1 MNTKEHL
8 LTCLAE
14 ECAELQQAISKALRF
29 GLQDRYPGSNTTNAQ
44 DIAKESVDVLAVID
58 LLQEQGIISKP
69 REPQAMVDAKRKRV
83 NEYMKYA
90 KTTGALIG

>member
-1 MNTKEHL
+1 MNTTEHL

-29 GLQDRYPGSNTTNAQ
+29 GLQDRYPGASTTNAQ
-44 DIAKESVDVLAVID
+44 DIAKESIDVLAVID
-58 LLQEQGIISKP
+58 LLQEQGIITQP
-69 REPQAMVDAKRKRV
+69 RETKAMYDAKRKRV

-90 KTTGALIG
+90 KITGALDG

>member
-1 MNTKEHL
+1 MNTTEHL

-44 DIAKESVDVLAVID
+44 DIAKESIDVLAVIE
-58 LLQEQGIISKP
+58 LVQEQGIISKP
-69 REPQAMVDAKRKRV
+69 RESKAMVDAKRKRV

-90 KTTGALIG
+90 KTTGALGG

>member
-1 MNTKEHL
+1 MNTTEHL

-44 DIAKESVDVLAVID
+44 DIAKESIEVLALIE

-69 REPQAMVDAKRKRV
+69 RGTKDMVNAKRNRV

-90 KTTGALIG
+90 KTTGALVD

>member
-1 MNTKEHL
+1 MNTTEHL

-44 DIAKESVDVLAVID
+44 DIAKESIEVLALIE
-58 LLQEQGIISKP
+58 LLQEQGIILKP
-69 REPQAMVDAKRKRV
+69 RGTKDMVNAKRNRV

-90 KTTGALIG
+90 KTTGALVD

>member
-1 MNTKEHL
+1 MNTTEHL

-14 ECAELQQAISKALRF
+14 ECAELQQAISKALCF

-44 DIAKESVDVLAVID
+44 DIAKESIEVLALIE

-69 REPQAMVDAKRKRV
+69 RGTKDMVNAKRNRV

-90 KTTGALIG
+90 KTTGALVD